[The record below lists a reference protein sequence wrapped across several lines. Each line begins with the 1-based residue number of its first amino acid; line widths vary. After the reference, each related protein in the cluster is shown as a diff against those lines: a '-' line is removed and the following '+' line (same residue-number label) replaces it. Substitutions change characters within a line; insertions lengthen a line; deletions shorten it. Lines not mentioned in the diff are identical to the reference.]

1 MSDQNATLRT
11 IVFVDYE
18 SWFYGLHNQFGVET
32 DVNGWFKNLKTKG
45 MIDDIYIFGD
55 FENNKMIAQDRLK
68 LRTLTSN
75 ITDCSNFESK
85 KDYTDFIILD
95 RIYQTVIRNDLV
107 EQYIIFSGDGHFSN
121 VAAFL
126 KNFKDKVVGIYAV
139 AGTLSQ
145 QLKNSASWVELV
157 YPSDYQNNESE
168 NSTPSQTDNDTK
180 DPSSVQKLI
189 LDYIKDNESS
199 PTFVPTFT
207 NTVANVSKNSNVS
220 KEIVTEILKQ
230 LINENIVSQ
239 HLQKTYCG
247 KVLKGLSINKS
258 KNIQPV

>member
-1 MSDQNATLRT
+1 MSDQSGTLRT

-18 SWFYGLHNQFGVET
+18 SWFYGLHNQFNVET
-32 DVNGWFKNLKTKG
+32 DVIGWFKNLKTKG

-75 ITDCSNFESK
+75 IIDCSNFESK

-95 RIYQTVIRNDLV
+95 RIYQTAIRNDLA

-139 AGTLSQ
+139 SGTLSQ

-157 YPSDYQNNESE
+157 SPSEIQNEES
-168 NSTPSQTDNDTK
+168 DNINTIQIDNMDNK
-180 DPSSVQKLI
+180 DDSFIEKLI
-189 LDYIKDNESS
+189 LDYIKDNENS

-207 NTVANVSKNSNVS
+207 NTVSNISTSVNINREKVS
-220 KEIVTEILKQ
+220 ILLKQ
-230 LINENIVSQ
+230 LIEENIISQ
-239 HLQKTYCG
+239 RLQKTYCG

-258 KNIQPV
+258 NNF

>member
-1 MSDQNATLRT
+1 MSDQNGTLRT

-18 SWFYGLHNQFGVET
+18 SWFYGLHNQFNAET
-32 DVNGWFKNLKTKG
+32 DVLGWFKNLKTKG

-75 ITDCSNFESK
+75 IIDCANFESK

-95 RIYQTVIRNDLV
+95 RIYQTAIRNDLT

-121 VAAFL
+121 VSAFL

-139 AGTLSQ
+139 SGTLSQ
-145 QLKNSASWVELV
+145 QLRNSASWVELV
-157 YPSDYQNNESE
+157 SPPEIQNVEPDIMN
-168 NSTPSQTDNDTK
+168 TPQIDNIDNTDD
-180 DPSSVQKLI
+180 SYIQKLI
-189 LDYIKDNESS
+189 IDYIQDNENS

-207 NTVANVSKNSNVS
+207 NTVSNVS
-220 KEIVTEILKQ
+220 TSASVNREIVSNLLKQ
-230 LINENIVSQ
+230 LIEEETVSQ
-239 HLQKTYCG
+239 RLQKTYCG
-247 KVLKGLSINKS
+247 KVLKGLSVTRQVI
-258 KNIQPV
+258 